1 MKLEELKNSHLHFIG
16 MGGSG
21 MSGLARISIALGIP
35 TSGSDA
41 KNSSALESLKTL
53 GAQTFIG
60 HSSSQIKD
68 AYVVVVSSAIGENN
82 PELVAAKKLNAV
94 ILTRAQ
100 LLAIFMQ
107 GQKSVAVAGTH
118 GKTTTTSALTVALQ
132 SMGLNPSF
140 AIGGTINASGINA
153 HNGKGNFFI
162 AEADESDGSF
172 LAYKPTG
179 AIITNIELDHVDH
192 FKNLADVEAAF
203 LDFVNSIAPN
213 GFLVADISDPAALAS
228 MYETSGANMISVL
241 TEEDYF
247 KGSIEDL
254 TAVTDRV
261 SIPVLR
267 KEFIANEYQILEAR
281 AYGADVVLLIVAGL
295 DNKQLAN
302 LYHFSHSIG
311 LSVLVETHSEAE
323 LHVAFELGAKMIGI
337 NARDLNTFE
346 TDLTLYSQLCSRL
359 PKDVVAVAESAV
371 RGVAE
376 VREYALSGAD
386 AVLVGEALVTG
397 DPSELIPEFKSFPKT
412 RI

>member
-1 MKLEELKNSHLHFIG
+1 MQS
-16 MGGSG
+16 
-21 MSGLARISIALGIP
+21 LALAFQEKSPKSPML
-35 TSGSDA
+35 
-41 KNSSALESLKTL
+41 
-53 GAQTFIG
+53 
-60 HSSSQIKD
+60 
-68 AYVVVVSSAIGENN
+68 
-82 PELVAAKKLNAV
+82 KKLYAGS
-94 ILTRAQ
+94 LDAAQ
-100 LLAIFMQ
+100 RREAITPRDVLENQIHNIGPCLEVYENF
-107 GQKSVAVAGTH
+107 KSANSIQV
-118 GKTTTTSALTVALQ
+118 
-132 SMGLNPSF
+132 
-140 AIGGTINASGINA
+140 
-153 HNGKGNFFI
+153 I
-162 AEADESDGSF
+162 AEIKRASPSKGH
-172 LAYKPTG
+172 L
-179 AIITNIELDHVDH
+179 
-192 FKNLADVEAAF
+192 
-203 LDFVNSIAPN
+203 
-213 GFLVADISDPAALAS
+213 ADISDPAAFAS

-397 DPSELIPEFKSFPKT
+397 DPSQLIPEFKSFPKT